1 MADSYLSRLSKRQVP
16 NRAIAGAIFS
26 AIGGV
31 VVLVQ
36 GLLILLYGEASTF
49 MALESEPRPT
59 APFGLGMGLL
69 GIFGIAIGMS
79 ILAGAYLIYTPG
91 FEVIGGIVV
100 LIFSVLS
107 IVIGGGWL
115 VGLSF
120 GVLGG
125 ILGLFKK

>member
-1 MADSYLSRLSKRQVP
+1 MARSDYLSRVSQVP
-16 NRAIAGAIFS
+16 NRATAGAVFS

-49 MALESEPRPT
+49 LALESEPGPT
-59 APFGLGMGLL
+59 GPFGLGMGLI
-69 GIFGIAIGMS
+69 GIFGIVIGMG
-79 ILAGAYLIYTPG
+79 ILGGAYLIYTPG

-100 LIFSVLS
+100 LIFSAVS

-115 VGLSF
+115 VGLGF

-125 ILGLFKK
+125 ILGLFRK